1 MKMKRLIA
9 MIAAAALLAVVF
21 AGCGGSKQPDSGKL
35 KIIATIYPEYEWVK
49 NIVGDAGGVEV
60 SLLLDK
66 GVDLHS
72 FEPTAKNIV
81 DISSCDVFIYNGGE
95 SDEWVNDVLKEAQ
108 NKSITA
114 VDLLDELGESAKE
127 EKIVEGMQ
135 TEPKESGS
143 GEEGTE
149 YDEHIWLSLK
159 NAEALTKR
167 LCDKLGEKD
176 PGNKAVYEKNADEY
190 IKKLDALD
198 KQYAQTVKEA
208 KNDTLIFADRFPFRY
223 LTDDYNINYY
233 AAFSGCSAESE
244 ASFQTLVFL
253 ADKLNE
259 LDLNKLIII
268 DGSDKKIADAVID
281 TSKRTD
287 VKTLTL
293 NSMQSSIGENDTYI
307 GIMESNLDVLKEA
320 LN

>member
-1 MKMKRLIA
+1 MKLKRLIA
-9 MIAAAALLAVVF
+9 MIASAALLAAVF
-21 AGCGGSKQPDSGKL
+21 AGCGTKQADSGKL

-49 NIVGDAGGVEV
+49 NIVGDADGVEV

-72 FEPTAKNIV
+72 FEPTAKDIV

-114 VDLLDELGESAKE
+114 VDLLDELGEAAKE
-127 EKIVEGMQ
+127 EKLVEGMQ
-135 TEPKESGS
+135 TEPKENES

-176 PGNKAVYEKNADEY
+176 PGNKAVYEKNAGEY
-190 IKKLDALD
+190 TEKLGTLD
-198 KQYAQTVKEA
+198 KQYEQTVKEA
-208 KNDTLIFADRFPFRY
+208 KNDTLVFADRFPFRY

-259 LDLNKLIII
+259 LDLNKLVII

-281 TSKRTD
+281 TSKRKD

-293 NSMQSSIGENDTYI
+293 NSMQSAIGDDDTYI
-307 GIMESNLDVLKEA
+307 GIMESNLKVLKEA

>member
-1 MKMKRLIA
+1 
-9 MIAAAALLAVVF
+9 MIASAALLAAVF
-21 AGCGGSKQPDSGKL
+21 AGCGTKQADSGKL

-49 NIVGDAGGVEV
+49 NIVGDADGVEV

-72 FEPTAKNIV
+72 FEPTAKDIV

-114 VDLLDELGESAKE
+114 VDLLDELGEAAKE
-127 EKIVEGMQ
+127 EKLVEGMQ
-135 TEPKESGS
+135 TEPNENES

-167 LCDKLGEKD
+167 LCDKLCEKD
-176 PGNKAVYEKNADEY
+176 SGNKAVYEKNAGEY
-190 IKKLDALD
+190 TSKLSALD
-198 KQYAQTVKEA
+198 KQYEQTVKEA

-259 LDLNKLIII
+259 LDLNKLMII

-281 TSKRTD
+281 TSKRKD

-293 NSMQSSIGENDTYI
+293 NSMQSAIGDDDTYI
-307 GIMESNLDVLKEA
+307 GIMESNLKVLKEA